1 MFKLPSKHN
10 TEEVIN
16 INLAPMIDIIFQLV
30 IFFMCAMNF
39 KSMDGKLLTYLPK
52 DRSIPSNQLIQ
63 ELEVIISLIYNKN
76 DPMKPI
82 IKIGDEILPDWNR
95 LSQKVAI
102 ISNTY
107 KNTNN
112 PITFKIE
119 THEQIPIQTM
129 IDAINACKKSGIEP
143 QLINKPAKQL
153 K

>member
-1 MFKLPSKHN
+1 MFKLPPKQN
-10 TEEVIN
+10 IEEIIN
-16 INLAPMIDIIFQLV
+16 INLTPMIDIIFQLV
-30 IFFMCAMNF
+30 IFFMCAMHF
-39 KSMDGKLLTYLPK
+39 KSMDGKLSTYLPK
-52 DRSIPSNQLIQ
+52 DKSISHNQPIQ
-63 ELEVIISLIYNKN
+63 ELEVTISLLYNKN

-82 IKIGDEILPDWNR
+82 IKIGNEILPDWNR
-95 LSQKVAI
+95 LSQKVLI

-143 QLINKPAKQL
+143 QLINKPIK
-153 K
+153 